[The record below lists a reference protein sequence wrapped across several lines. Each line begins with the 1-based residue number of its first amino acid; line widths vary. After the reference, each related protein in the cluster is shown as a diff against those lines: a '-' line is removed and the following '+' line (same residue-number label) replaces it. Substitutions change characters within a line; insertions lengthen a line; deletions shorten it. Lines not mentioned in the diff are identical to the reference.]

1 MKKHILAVFVSS
13 SMLVLT
19 ACGGGDGDST
29 SVGVDDGIPKNNIV
43 NPVVTTPT
51 AYTATDMSATAGE
64 SVVMTYKM
72 LGQDNK
78 ETRATA
84 LLFTPKTV
92 APAKGWPIVVW
103 AHGTTG
109 VADICAP
116 SKSSMDPDVKSM
128 INELLSAGY
137 VVVAP
142 DYEGLGEPSGTE
154 AHPYLNLKSEA
165 FSITDAVVA
174 TRDYLTKQ
182 GKSVSKKLGDGWA
195 FTGRSCCFRCW

>member
-1 MKKHILAVFVSS
+1 MKKHILVVFVSS
-13 SMLVLT
+13 SVLVLT

-84 LLFTPKTV
+84 FFYP
-92 APAKGWPIVVW
+92 
-103 AHGTTG
+103 
-109 VADICAP
+109 
-116 SKSSMDPDVKSM
+116 
-128 INELLSAGY
+128 
-137 VVVAP
+137 
-142 DYEGLGEPSGTE
+142 
-154 AHPYLNLKSEA
+154 
-165 FSITDAVVA
+165 
-174 TRDYLTKQ
+174 
-182 GKSVSKKLGDGWA
+182 
-195 FTGRSCCFRCW
+195 